1 VVTNADVTS
10 EPTENDGLEE
20 SVPKERIKSDENSS
34 GERHLHQQES
44 SKSHEIL
51 VDGLRTNFP
60 ETWLWQDIKTR

>member
-10 EPTENDGLEE
+10 EPTDNDGHED
-20 SVPKERIKSDENSS
+20 SVPKERITSDVNSS
-34 GERHLHQQES
+34 GESNSDQQES
-44 SKSHEIL
+44 SKSHELL